1 MYRAPSG
8 HIVFDLHSD
17 IPADIALW
25 RAKGEKAV
33 FATRHADRLAASGV
47 RAAVFALWVEPQYRN
62 AAATRLTQLAGALLA
77 DLGESPERVQ
87 LVRTAEELDACLSS
101 GRFAV
106 MLGVEGMTFVEQ
118 WPADIRL
125 TAQMEDRAAEGHAA
139 ILDEQ
144 ARQSLRLLSGV
155 GLREAIL
162 VWGERN
168 AIASGPVPTAQVE
181 DESGGLT
188 DFGGRVVR
196 LCEDLG
202 VVIDLSH
209 LNEASTNDV
218 LAVAKGTVIASHSNA
233 RALCDHPRNLR
244 DEHIKEVGRRGGVVG
259 INSYARFVHPD
270 RATLDRYIDHIVY
283 VAELT
288 GIDHVGL
295 GFDFMDYLP
304 DDLGFPERT
313 EGLARVEDIPQLLQR
328 LSERGLTDE
337 EIAKVSWQNAARV
350 MGVVRTKQEVGS
362 TC

>member
-1 MYRAPSG
+1 MYRAPG
-8 HIVFDLHSD
+8 AHIVFDLHSD
-17 IPADIALW
+17 IPADIALR
-25 RAKGEKAV
+25 RAKGERSV

-47 RAAVFALWVEPQYRN
+47 RAAVFALWVELQYRN
-62 AAATRLTQLAGALLA
+62 VAATRLTQLAGALLA
-77 DLGESPERVQ
+77 DLGDSPECVQ
-87 LVRTAEELDACLSS
+87 LVRTAEELEACLSS

-118 WPADIRL
+118 WPADSQL
-125 TAQMEDRAAEGHAA
+125 SAQMDGHSAAT
-139 ILDEQ
+139 LDEQ
-144 ARQSLRLLSGV
+144 ARQSMRLLSGV

-168 AIASGPVPTAQVE
+168 AIASGPVPTATVD

-188 DFGGRVVR
+188 DFGSRVVR

-244 DEHIKEVGRRGGVVG
+244 DEHIKEVGRRGGVIG

-283 VAELT
+283 VADLA

-304 DDLGFPERT
+304 DELGFPERT

-328 LSERGLTDE
+328 LSERGLTDD

-350 MGVVRTKQEVGS
+350 MGVVRTKQEVSS